1 MDAKTLMLAANVSA
15 SVASEWAG
23 PITAAMTEFGI
34 STPER
39 QAAFIAQCAHE
50 SMGFHYTLEI
60 WGPTAA
66 QKGYEGRA
74 DLGNTQTG
82 DGRRYCGRG
91 LLQVTGRANYATT
104 GKKLGVDLIADPVQ
118 LEHPDLAARSAGLYW
133 RDHGCNELA
142 DIGAFTSITKK
153 INGGQNGASDRLLRW
168 NRAKQALGLS

>member
-1 MDAKTLMLAANVSA
+1 MDAKTFMLAANVSP
-15 SVASEWAG
+15 SVASVWAG
-23 PITAAMTEFGI
+23 PVTAAMTEFGI
-34 STPER
+34 NTPER
-39 QAAFIAQCAHE
+39 QAAFIAQCGHE
-50 SMGFHYTLEI
+50 SAGFHYTLEI
-60 WGPTAA
+60 WGPTPA
-66 QKGYEGRA
+66 QKGYEGRS
-74 DLGNTQTG
+74 DLGNTQPG

-153 INGGQNGASDRLLRW
+153 INGGQNGAPDRQLRW
-168 NRAKQALGLS
+168 TRAKQALGLS